1 MGMYGHPKEIGV
13 LPWSEIPSM
22 GAFPFPAQSPVATG
36 LFAGYGQ
43 QPPAQGQGLYEQYHA
58 YNILHYYYI

>member
-36 LFAGYGQ
+36 LFAGYSQ
-43 QPPAQGQGLYEQYHA
+43 QPPV
-58 YNILHYYYI
+58 